1 MNREYEIL
9 AESLAAKGLDLDQV
23 KTALKKQHLE
33 LPSWGFSD
41 GGTRF
46 KVFRQAGA
54 ARNAFEK
61 FEDAAQVHKVTGVCP
76 SVAVHI
82 PWDKVDNYGALKAHA
97 ESLGLKIGAVNPNF
111 FQEDEYKLGSMC
123 HPDPAVRRK
132 AVEHTLECIDIAR
145 TVGSNIL
152 SLWFADGTNYPG
164 QDNFR
169 QRKHRLEEALAQTY
183 AAMPPDMR
191 MLVEYKFYE
200 PAFYHTDI
208 PDWGMSY
215 ALCLKLGDRAQVL
228 VDTGHH
234 PQGTNVEHIVS
245 ILIDEGKL
253 GGFHLNSR
261 KYGDDDMTTGSH
273 NPHELFLIYNELID
287 GQLDPS
293 VSMDVAYMLDQSHNV
308 KPKIEATIQSVINI
322 QRAYAK
328 ALLVD
333 RKALAEAQQAGD
345 IVTAENILQDAFQT
359 DVRPLLAAVRQEMGL
374 EPDPLA
380 AYRRSGY
387 PEKIAKERRLT
398 GTAESTGYAGA

>member
-1 MNREYEIL
+1 MNQEYEIL
-9 AESLAAKGLDLDQV
+9 AESLAAKGINPDQV
-23 KTALKKQHLE
+23 KTALKKQHIE
-33 LPSWGFSD
+33 VPSWGFSD

-46 KVFRQAGA
+46 KVFRQPGA

-61 FEDAAQVHKVTGVCP
+61 FEDAAQVHKFTGVCP

-82 PWDKVDNYGALKAHA
+82 PWDKVDDYGELQSHA
-97 ESLGLKIGAVNPNF
+97 ESLGLKVGAVNPNY
-111 FQEDEYKLGSMC
+111 FQENEYKRGSIC
-123 HPDPAVRRK
+123 NPDPAVRQK
-132 AVEHTLECIDIAR
+132 AVEHTLECIDIAKQ
-145 TVGSNIL
+145 VGSTIL

-164 QDNFR
+164 QDSFR
-169 QRKHRLEEALAQTY
+169 QRKHRMEEALAQVY
-183 AAMPPDMR
+183 AAMPPEMR

-200 PAFYHTDI
+200 PTFYHTDI

-215 ALCLKLGDRAQVL
+215 ALCLKLGDQAQVL

-287 GQLDPS
+287 GELDPN
-293 VSMDVAYMLDQSHNV
+293 VSMEVAYMLDQSHNV
-308 KPKIEATIQSVINI
+308 KPKIEATIQSAISV
-322 QRAYAK
+322 QTAYAK

-333 RKALAEAQQAGD
+333 RTALAEAQQQGD
-345 IVTAENILQDAFQT
+345 IVTAENILQDAFQA

-374 EPDPLA
+374 DPDPLA

-387 PEKIAKERRLT
+387 AEKIVRERGVT
-398 GTAESTGYAGA
+398 GAAGSTGYAGA